1 MIGNGGV
8 FVRCRVEPDL
18 MTTGGLP
25 VKLKAQFFQFLNNL
39 PVLET
44 CRVPCDCISKRSYP
58 LFRTRQILNDWLTQN
73 LEEA

>member
-39 PVLET
+39 PAL
-44 CRVPCDCISKRSYP
+44 DLSGSM
-58 LFRTRQILNDWLTQN
+58 
-73 LEEA
+73 